1 MSGSDTM
8 EMGSG
13 TKAYT
18 ATAIMRL
25 VDAGKVKLDDPAYIH
40 VDGPLRAGWNT
51 TMFELFGMWA
61 NQVTV
66 HNLIFM

>member
-1 MSGSDTM
+1 M

-13 TKAYT
+13 TKAFT

-25 VDAGKVKLDDPAYIH
+25 VDAGKISLSDPAYLHI
-40 VDGPLRAGWNT
+40 DGPLKAGWNT
-51 TMFELFGMWA
+51 TMFELFGLWA
-61 NQVTV
+61 NNVTV